1 MAASAKVLDGGPAP
15 AMTLGNPVSRKFRTA
30 VKNPG
35 LATASVL
42 ASVLCGAAAPPN
54 TPAARLEAIET
65 QYPP

>member
-1 MAASAKVLDGGPAP
+1 
-15 AMTLGNPVSRKFRTA
+15 MTLGNPVSRKFRTA